1 MHPYLHMLGI
11 ELPMY
16 GLMIMLGVVVANIV
30 AYKVSKRFEI
40 DFFDL
45 VLVEI
50 YGIIGAFIGSKVL
63 YLIISYKD
71 IEWSR
76 ITEFKY
82 LSNILA
88 NGFIFYGGLAVAI
101 LFILLGGKIHKLE
114 TFSILR
120 KFIFMIPIM
129 HAFGRVGC
137 FFAGCCYGRPY
148 KGFGAVT
155 FPEGSQGPTDVSLFP
170 VQLVEAILVL
180 ILAIVLL
187 WLQIK
192 KDFFYTIETYLLAYS
207 VIRFGLEFLRYDAIR
222 GEAFGLSTSQW
233 ISIAVFIGTI
243 ISIIYRKK
251 HVSEER

>member
-1 MHPYLHMLGI
+1 MHPYLHVIGMELPLYGMMILLGI
-11 ELPMY
+11 L
-16 GLMIMLGVVVANIV
+16 VANIV
-30 AYKVSKRFEI
+30 AFKVSKRFETNY
-40 DFFDL
+40 FDV
-45 VLVEI
+45 VLLEI
-50 YGIIGAFIGSKVL
+50 YGIIGAFIGSKAL

-82 LSNILA
+82 FSNILA
-88 NGFIFYGGLAVAI
+88 NGFVFYGGLALAI
-101 LFILLGGKIHKLE
+101 VFILLGGKIHKLK

-155 FPEGSQGPTDVSLFP
+155 FPEGSQGPSGVSLFP
-170 VQLVEAILVL
+170 VQLVEAVIVL
-180 ILAIVLL
+180 IIAIVLL

-192 KDFFYTIETYLLAYS
+192 KDFYYTIETYLLAYS
-207 VIRFGLEFLRYDAIR
+207 VVRFILEFFRYDAIR

-233 ISIAVFIGTI
+233 ISIVVFIGTVV
-243 ISIIYRKK
+243 SIIYRKK
-251 HVSEER
+251 NVSEER